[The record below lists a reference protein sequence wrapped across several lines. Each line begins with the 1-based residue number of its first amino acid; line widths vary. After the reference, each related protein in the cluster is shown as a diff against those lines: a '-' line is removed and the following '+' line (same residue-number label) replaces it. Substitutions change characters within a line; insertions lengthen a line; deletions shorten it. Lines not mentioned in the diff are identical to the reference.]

1 MIVLGKFG
9 ITASSVIAVIGSVG
23 LSVGLALQG
32 TLSNF
37 AGGVLILILKPLRKV
52 EITSGKILTERR
64 NCFRDP
70 ALLYETADRR

>member
-1 MIVLGKFG
+1 MCNVGLHFVLIMLVLGKFG

-37 AGGVLILILKPLRKV
+37 CRWC
-52 EITSGKILTERR
+52 S
-64 NCFRDP
+64 DP
-70 ALLYETADRR
+70 DFKTI